1 MLGRNGALILGEMPT
16 ARHVQIVV
24 LAPACIGTAV
34 ALFPVAKRQNEGVA
48 LGFAAADQPA

>member
-16 ARHVQIVV
+16 ALHVQIVV
-24 LAPACIGTAV
+24 LAPACISTAV